1 MRAMAIS
8 HDSVTDGTART
19 TAVGNR
25 AQEAKSQVMA
35 AIGGLVDEG
44 KAEWNHTATGDI
56 ELRLLSGEVFV
67 LGEVSVTRVE

>member
-1 MRAMAIS
+1 MRAMARS
-8 HDSVTDGTART
+8 HDSVTDGTTRT
-19 TAVGNR
+19 AASQH

-67 LGEVSVTRVE
+67 LGEVSVTRVA